1 MTTTDP
7 DLADLL
13 SWTSPDEFVAHVAG
27 PDVRLEVVAG
37 ARGGFDVALIL
48 DRGYSNFADAHAVAE
63 WPAVSSRSCRTP
75 EEAAQLYAAA
85 VATARARIAFHEAGG
100 TRLWPSTAARGF
112 GT

>member
-13 SWTSPDEFVAHVAG
+13 PWTSPDEFVAHVAG

-37 ARGGFDVALIL
+37 AHGGFDVALIL

-63 WPAVSSRSCRTP
+63 W
-75 EEAAQLYAAA
+75 L
-85 VATARARIAFHEAGG
+85 AGCLEPLLQS
-100 TRLWPSTAARGF
+100 TRGALDVG
-112 GT
+112 